1 MENHFKI
8 VRVCMCVCA
17 HVCMCVC
24 VCVHVCVCAC
34 MRASV
39 YVCML
44 SGMWKFCLRSQLCPR
59 GIVSVLLPP
68 TNSEQLGEG
77 PV

>member
-8 VRVCMCVCA
+8 VCVCMCVCA
-17 HVCMCVC
+17 
-24 VCVHVCVCAC
+24 CVCAC
-34 MRASV
+34 MHAFV

-44 SGMWKFCLRSQLCPR
+44 AGMWKFCRWSQLCPH
-59 GIVSVLLPP
+59 GILSVLLPP

-77 PV
+77 PGMG